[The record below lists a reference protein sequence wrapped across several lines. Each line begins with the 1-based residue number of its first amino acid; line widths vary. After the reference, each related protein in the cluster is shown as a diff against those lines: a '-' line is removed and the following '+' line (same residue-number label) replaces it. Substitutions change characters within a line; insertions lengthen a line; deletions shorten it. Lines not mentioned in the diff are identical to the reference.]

1 MTAPETSGIQLSR
14 MNPSIQ
20 RGLVLSGKI
29 LTNLTNDV
37 KFGSKEKLM
46 FPCNSVLLKYNQ
58 SMHQYLVACSE
69 MRPKSVPD
77 LNQRDSAMS
86 FQSATITK
94 NISDSNGSADNLRHS
109 SIGFRALAAEPHFSK
124 EVSVSSESFLDPT
137 LMKTKQKETKTV
149 NQTILGNESPAA
161 PSSLKKI
168 HVGSRDT
175 VDSSES
181 ALPTIPMR
189 FSTSDSQPLNTSHE
203 VSKDSIIPSISIN
216 NIFEDSQRK
225 NGSTVS
231 QDSQESVLESIPMNF
246 KGSQTILKKDVS
258 GSKESVLSSIVPI
271 RGVFAESPLAKEF
284 SADAGSSDPSQDS
297 IRESGPTN
305 VNFGAPLVAEPVTV
319 STDSL
324 LRNTVTKKHNRF
336 DDHISDKQSNSSLLE
351 EIVPMRFEEAT
362 TANPADAAPH
372 QGNDVV
378 EQLVDT
384 DKLQTQK
391 SGQIENPKEQKGAFS
406 FLKRPSLAATSG
418 DQSEQSKSIFS
429 FMSKASIQTEVSAA
443 EMGEQPKGL
452 FSFKK
457 RPSIAAA
464 FSSASSDE
472 PEQPKGFFSFKKR
485 GSISAVSAGPE
496 SPAPAEEQKSK
507 FSFKKRSSLIPGIGG
522 TDNKV
527 ESLNSS
533 KKSPSSSGISS
544 TTDGIEEHHKGRTL
558 SIKRKSTSKRT
569 SVDDESE
576 ENKTRFSFKRNLS
589 ISGPSH
595 NEEEVKSKFLFK
607 RNPSISGASHHED
620 SDESKGR
627 FAFKSK
633 RSSLSPPK
641 KGAANLSLEPRAAAE
656 ELIDTDIMALWEIM
670 GNSLVPLEKELLETS
685 RTTEAVQQANARMA
699 EIKLYLRQLTAPED
713 EIKESKPRNKRQSF
727 FLSKQDAPV
736 ITEAT

>member
-109 SIGFRALAAEPHFSK
+109 SIAIRALSAEPHFSK

-137 LMKTKQKETKTV
+137 LTKTKQNETKFV
-149 NQTILGNESPAA
+149 NQNIPRNESSVAT
-161 PSSLKKI
+161 SSLKKI
-168 HVGSRDT
+168 HIGSRDT
-175 VDSSES
+175 VNSSES

-189 FSTSDSQPLNTSHE
+189 FSASDSQPLNTSNE
-203 VSKDSIIPSISIN
+203 VSKESIIPSISIN

-246 KGSQTILKKDVS
+246 KGSQTSLKKDVS
-258 GSKESVLSSIVPI
+258 GSKESVLSSVVPI

-284 SADAGSSDPSQDS
+284 SAEAGSSDASQDS

-324 LRNTVTKKHNRF
+324 LRSTVTKKHNRF

-362 TANPADAAPH
+362 TANPVDAAPH
-372 QGNDVV
+372 QGNVVV
-378 EQLVDT
+378 EQLVET
-384 DKLQTQK
+384 DKIQTQK
-391 SGQIENPKEQKGAFS
+391 SGQIENPKEQKETFS

-429 FMSKASIQTEVSAA
+429 FMRKASIRTEVSAA

-464 FSSASSDE
+464 FSSASTEE
-472 PEQPKGFFSFKKR
+472 PEQPKGLFSFKKR
-485 GSISAVSAGPE
+485 GSISTVSPGPE

-507 FSFKKRSSLIPGIGG
+507 FSFKKRPSLIPGIGG

-527 ESLNSS
+527 ESLNNS

-544 TTDGIEEHHKGRTL
+544 TDGIEEHHKGRTL

-576 ENKTRFSFKRNLS
+576 ENKARFSFKRNMS

-595 NEEEVKSKFLFK
+595 DEEEVKSKFLFK
-607 RNPSISGASHHED
+607 RNPSISSASHHED

-627 FAFKSK
+627 FTFKNK

-670 GNSLVPLEKELLETS
+670 GNSLVQLEKELLETS
-685 RTTEAVQQANARMA
+685 RTTEAVQQSNARMA
-699 EIKLYLRQLTAPED
+699 EIKLYLRQLTASE
-713 EIKESKPRNKRQSF
+713 EEMKESKPRNKRQSF

-736 ITEAT
+736 ISEAT